1 MWILGLLLRG
11 IKLIDKEE
19 IKDKHLVHRHIF
31 SLFVW
36 MLDQEGEQFMNAMV
50 LHDAHKFFQ
59 IIALAYL
66 NSGVVDYF
74 R

>member
-1 MWILGLLLRG
+1 
-11 IKLIDKEE
+11 
-19 IKDKHLVHRHIF
+19 
-31 SLFVW
+31 
-36 MLDQEGEQFMNAMV
+36 MNAMI

-66 NSGVVDYF
+66 DGGVVDFF